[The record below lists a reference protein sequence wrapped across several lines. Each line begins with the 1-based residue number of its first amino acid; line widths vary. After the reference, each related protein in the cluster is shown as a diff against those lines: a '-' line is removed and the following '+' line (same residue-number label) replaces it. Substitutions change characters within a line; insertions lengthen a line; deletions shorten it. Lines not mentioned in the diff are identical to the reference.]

1 MAKKNIFGKNYQKDF
16 FPNFGYST
24 LTLQPE
30 TLESQ
35 SKAQKTCI
43 LA

>member
-1 MAKKNIFGKNYQKDF
+1 MAKKNIKLVILPKIGF
-16 FPNFGYST
+16 T

-35 SKAQKTCI
+35 SKVQKTQI
-43 LA
+43 LAWFPIKT